1 MPKKLISLNTH
12 APFVFAFRM
21 LWSSSW
27 NTRHP
32 WEDYGQHLGY
42 VSFHKQAYGDL
53 MLRIMYFGPLAFI
66 VGTVM

>member
-1 MPKKLISLNTH
+1 MPKKLISLNMH
-12 APFVFAFRM
+12 APFVFVFRM

-42 VSFHKQAYGDL
+42 VSFHKQACGDL

-66 VGTVM
+66 VGTVV